1 MSLNVGVSRT
11 ILSELR
17 RMILLYQA
25 IKKKFFLKGDRGPAS
40 ILVYIKRLSQQ
51 ASRNMMV
58 YVLL

>member
-1 MSLNVGVSRT
+1 MEFRN
-11 ILSELR
+11 I
-17 RMILLYQA
+17 QW
-25 IKKKFFLKGDRGPAS
+25 LKGDREPAS